1 MAWSRLVRFIPKS
14 GAAPLLGEPL
24 DASLDVG
31 IAAFKGDEIKVSVYS
46 GSSVLSPGEK
56 TDRVE
61 LVGTLLS
68 PLAQEEVGT
77 IRCIGLNYLKHAQ
90 EAGMAIPKVPVL
102 FLKPAT
108 ALAGPYPEP
117 TVIPKSFVQDN
128 AADYEAEL
136 AVVIGKKAKNVSEA
150 EALDHVLGYT
160 SSNDVSSRVAQLAQS
175 QWCYGKGQ
183 DGACPIGPAL
193 VSAGTVGDYTKLR
206 MRGLKN
212 GQVVQ
217 DTTLDDLIFS
227 VPKIISFLSQ
237 GTTLLPGTL
246 ILTGTPSGIGWAMD
260 PKGVLKDG
268 DEFAVEV
275 LPHIGTLINKV
286 VFEK

>member
-1 MAWSRLVRFIPKS
+1 MAWSRLVRFVPKS
-14 GAAPLLGEPL
+14 GSTPLLGEPV
-24 DASLDVG
+24 DPAQDVG
-31 IAAFKGDEIKVSVYS
+31 LATYKGEEVKVAVYS

-56 TDRVE
+56 TGQVE
-61 LVGTLLS
+61 VVERLLS

-77 IRCIGLNYLKHAQ
+77 IRCIGLNYTKHAQ
-90 EAGMAIPKVPVL
+90 EAGMALPTVPVL

-108 ALAGPYPEP
+108 ALADPYPAP
-117 TVIPKSFVQDN
+117 TVIQKAFVKDD

-136 AVVIGKKAKNVSEA
+136 AVVIGKKAKDVSE
-150 EALDHVLGYT
+150 EDALSYVLGYT
-160 SSNDVSSRVAQLAQS
+160 SSNDVSSRVAQLSQS

-183 DGACPIGPAL
+183 DGACPIGPTI
-193 VSAGTVGDYTKLR
+193 VSAATVGDYTKLR

-217 DTTLDDLIFS
+217 DTGLDDLIFS

-246 ILTGTPSGIGWAMD
+246 ILTGTPSGIGWAMS
-260 PKGVLKDG
+260 PKGVFKDG

-275 LPHIGTLINKV
+275 TPHIGTLINKV
-286 VFEK
+286 EFGK

>member
-14 GAAPLLGEPL
+14 GSTPLLGEPVNPT
-24 DASLDVG
+24 LDVG
-31 IAAFKGDEIKVSVYS
+31 LATYKGEEVEVAVYS

-56 TDRVE
+56 TDKVE
-61 LVGTLLS
+61 LVGRLLS

-108 ALAGPYPEP
+108 ALADPYPAP
-117 TVIPKSFVQDN
+117 TIIPAAFIKDN
-128 AADYEAEL
+128 AADYEAEFT
-136 AVVIGKKAKNVSEA
+136 VVIGKTAKNVSEA
-150 EALDHVLGYT
+150 DALDYVLGYT
-160 SSNDVSSRVAQLAQS
+160 SGNDVSSRVAQLEQS

-183 DGACPIGPAL
+183 DGACPIGPTL
-193 VSAGTVGDYTKLR
+193 VSVSAIPDYTKLR

-217 DTTLDDLIFS
+217 DTYLDDLIFS

-237 GTTLLPGTL
+237 GTTLLPGTI

-275 LPHIGTLINKV
+275 SPLVGTLINKIQ
-286 VFEK
+286 FEK